1 MRGPSPGNAGLKV
14 LAAAVLSAAFLSPLL
29 PAQAQS
35 RSQRYQ
41 AAREH
46 YERAQRLRASLEG
59 TPESKREEK
68 QYLGIIHLYTRVY
81 ELAPFSSLAADSLAA
96 RAEMY
101 HQMGEPFGRGYWEK
115 AIDAYVFLRREYPH
129 SRYPG
134 DALFNVAQSYAIH
147 LKDKD
152 KAKETYERFLRD
164 YPRSRHAGKAKE
176 ALRAMKEE
184 AARPPAAAASDTPAS
199 RGRVEVRNIRYWNAD
214 NYTRVVV
221 DLGGEVKFQ
230 QARIDNPDR
239 IFIDLFGT
247 ELSTVLLGKSFDVEG
262 GLLSRIRIAENRSG
276 VTRVVMEV
284 GDVGD
289 YTVFSLPDP
298 FRLVVDIR
306 SSVPRQTLAS
316 RKPPAES
323 KTPPPDE
330 SRPAPVQEAK
340 ATLPAP
346 VSPAKPTAAGNH
358 TLSRALGLKIGRIV
372 IDPGHGGH
380 DTGTI
385 GPTGFMEK
393 DVVLD
398 IARRLGKLLE
408 EQLNAEVLYTREDD
422 TFVPLENRI
431 ALANEKQADLFV
443 SIHANSSRN
452 KGVRGVETF
461 YLNFS
466 SDPEVLEL
474 AARENALSQKGLHE
488 LQDLVKQIS
497 TNEKIAESK
506 ELAGEVQKTLHQ
518 ELRKKDSDVRNRGV
532 KQAPFVVLVGG
543 TMPSILVEVAFL
555 SNAEDEKLLKSPT
568 GRQGT
573 AEALFSGVSKY
584 LENINSVVAARP
596 DKSASE

>member
-1 MRGPSPGNAGLKV
+1 MRGPSPGNARLKV
-14 LAAAVLSAAFLSPLL
+14 LLAAVLSAAVLFPLL
-29 PAQAQS
+29 AAQAQS
-35 RSQRYQ
+35 RNQRFQ
-41 AAREH
+41 TARKN
-46 YERAQRLRASLEG
+46 YERAQRLRADLEG
-59 TPESKREEK
+59 TPENKREEK

-81 ELAPFSSLAADSLAA
+81 EVAPFSSLAADALAA

-101 HQMGEPFGRGYWEK
+101 HQMGQPFGRAYWEK

-129 SRYPG
+129 SRYMD
-134 DALFNVAQSYAIH
+134 DALFNVAQIYAIH
-147 LKDKD
+147 LKDKE
-152 KAKETYERFLRD
+152 KAKETYEAFLRD
-164 YPRSRHAGKAKE
+164 YPRSRHAAKAKE
-176 ALRAMKEE
+176 VLRAMKEE
-184 AARPPAAAASDTPAS
+184 AAKPPVPVASS
-199 RGRVEVRNIRYWNAD
+199 GRTEVRNIRYWNAD

-247 ELSTVLLGKSFDVEG
+247 ELSTVLLGKTFDVES

-306 SSVPRQTLAS
+306 SSVPPQTLAS
-316 RKPPAES
+316 RKPAAVGKS
-323 KTPPPDE
+323 PPPDE
-330 SRPAPVQEAK
+330 GRPAPIEEAK

-346 VSPAKPTAAGNH
+346 VTPAKPTAAGNH

-398 IARRLGKLLE
+398 ISRRLGKLLE
-408 EQLNAEVLYTREDD
+408 EQLSAEVIYTREDD

-431 ALANEKQADLFV
+431 ALANEKQADLFLSV
-443 SIHANSSRN
+443 HANSSRN

-518 ELRKKDSDVRNRGV
+518 ELRKVTSDVRNRGV

-555 SNAEDEKLLKSPT
+555 SNAEDEKLLKSPQ
-568 GRQGT
+568 GRQGA

-596 DKSASE
+596 DKSSTE